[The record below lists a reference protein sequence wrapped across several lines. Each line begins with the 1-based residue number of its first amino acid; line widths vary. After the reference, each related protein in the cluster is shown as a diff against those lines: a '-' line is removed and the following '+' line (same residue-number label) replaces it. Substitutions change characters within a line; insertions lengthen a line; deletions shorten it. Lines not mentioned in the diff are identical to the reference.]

1 MKKSLMIVAAA
12 FAIAGCRSITVEYRG
27 EGIVEGKKVDR
38 GWEMSYFTHWMATE
52 LDSLDVQK
60 KADGI
65 SLKMGRVSTDA
76 SARLPETIEKSLA
89 GAATLATKIGAAIAT
104 AGGTACADSVAGLIG
119 KFVDAGGDPEK
130 ATVSCADGGCTITDG
145 CVTCEAGKCWE

>member
-1 MKKSLMIVAAA
+1 MNKLIAIAAA
-12 FAIAGCRSITVEYRG
+12 ALVTAGCRSITVEYRG

-60 KADGI
+60 NADGI

-89 GAATLATKIGAAIAT
+89 GAATLAAKIGAAIAT
-104 AGGTACADSVAGLIG
+104 AGGTACADSVSGLIQR
-119 KFVDAGGDPEK
+119 FVSAGGDPAK
-130 ATVSCADGGCTITDG
+130 ATVSCKDGNCIITDG
-145 CVTCEAGKCWE
+145 CTTCDGGKCWE